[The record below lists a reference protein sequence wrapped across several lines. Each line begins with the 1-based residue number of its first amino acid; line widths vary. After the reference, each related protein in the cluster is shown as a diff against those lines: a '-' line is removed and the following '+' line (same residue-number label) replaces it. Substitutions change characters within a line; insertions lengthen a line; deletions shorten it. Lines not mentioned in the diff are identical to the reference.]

1 MGKKYSPDVRNTILE
16 RYRAGEP
23 ITNISSLT
31 GIARSSIYVWI
42 NQSIEES
49 RHAEISLYSYR
60 LLEKKATRL
69 EQITEVITK
78 ANCSPRALLKL
89 KLSALEALHGQYS
102 VHLLCDALNVPR
114 GTYYNHI
121 YRNNQTYLSGR
132 V

>member
-49 RHAEISLYSYR
+49 RHTEISLYSYR
-60 LLEKKATRL
+60 LLKKKASRL
-69 EQITEVITK
+69 EQIIEVITK

-102 VHLLCDALNVPR
+102 VHLL
-114 GTYYNHI
+114 
-121 YRNNQTYLSGR
+121 
-132 V
+132 